1 MPRAVHA
8 FAWGGTLLAALA
20 VLLAAAAAE
29 GRGPWEGWDEGRE
42 LRRPGYAE
50 RVWPDR
56 PIRTRANTF
65 SNLAYVAVGLYACG
79 LALSDRR
86 RARLAGPDASA
97 ANVVVAN
104 VVVANVVVANVVVA
118 TPALSALFGLSCLWL
133 GFSSGL
139 FHASLTRAGQR
150 LDVAAMYPPL
160 LSLLAIAAARALPA
174 RIGRRGG
181 AGVPM
186 WGVLAAAVVVAE
198 IALWRWKWSMSAT
211 TVLSTLIA
219 AMAVVTVAEHLRW
232 PGRFR
237 SAWLGWGACL
247 LAAGIACRQSDV
259 ARSFPV
265 GPDSWLQG
273 HALWH
278 LLTAAALGTLYLH
291 ERSERGQG

>member
-1 MPRAVHA
+1 MSRAVHA
-8 FAWGGTLLAALA
+8 FAWGGTLLAAIA
-20 VLLAAAAAE
+20 VIVAAAAAE
-29 GRGPWEGWDEGRE
+29 GTGPWEGWDEGRE

-50 RVWPDR
+50 RVWPDQ

-65 SNLAYVAVGLYACG
+65 SNLAYVTVGLYACG
-79 LALSDRR
+79 LGLSDRR
-86 RARLAGPDASA
+86 QARLASPDAPPV
-97 ANVVVAN
+97 NI
-104 VVVANVVVANVVVA
+104 VVA

-174 RIGRRGG
+174 RIGRRF
-181 AGVPM
+181 GVGLPT
-186 WGVLAAAVVVAE
+186 WSLLAAAVIVAE

-211 TVLSTLIA
+211 TVLSSLIA
-219 AMAVVTVAEHLRW
+219 AMALVTVAEHLLW
-232 PGRFR
+232 PRRCR
-237 SAWLGWGACL
+237 SAWLGWGACF

-259 ARSFPV
+259 AGSFPV
-265 GPDSWLQG
+265 GPDSYLQG

-291 ERSERGQG
+291 ERSERTGKELA

>member
-8 FAWGGTLLAALA
+8 FAWGGTLLAAIA

-29 GRGPWEGWDEGRE
+29 GRGPWEEWDEGRE

-50 RVWPDR
+50 RVWPNR

-65 SNLAYVAVGLYACG
+65 SNLAYMTVGLYACG

-97 ANVVVAN
+97 G
-104 VVVANVVVANVVVA
+104 NVVVA
-118 TPALSALFGLSCLWL
+118 TPALSALFGVSCLWL

-174 RIGRRGG
+174 RIGRRFGTG
-181 AGVPM
+181 LPT
-186 WGVLAAAVVVAE
+186 WGVLAAAIVVAE

-219 AMAVVTVAEHLRW
+219 AMALVTVAEHLRW

-265 GPDSWLQG
+265 GPESWLQG

-278 LLTAAALGTLYLH
+278 VLTAAALATLYLH
-291 ERSERGQG
+291 ERSERGRDKLT

>member
-8 FAWGGTLLAALA
+8 FAWGGTLLAAIA
-20 VLLAAAAAE
+20 VILAAAAAE
-29 GRGPWEGWDEGRE
+29 GTGPWEGWDEGRA

-65 SNLAYVAVGLYACG
+65 SNLAYVTVGLYACG
-79 LALSDRR
+79 LALADRR
-86 RARLAGPDASA
+86 RARLAGPDAPPV
-97 ANVVVAN
+97 NI
-104 VVVANVVVANVVVA
+104 VVA
-118 TPALSALFGLSCLWL
+118 TPALSVLFGLSCLWL

-160 LSLLAIAAARALPA
+160 LSLLAIAAARALPP
-174 RIGRRGG
+174 RIGRCFG
-181 AGVPM
+181 AVVPT
-186 WGVLAAAVVVAE
+186 WGVLAAVIVVAE

-219 AMAVVTVAEHLRW
+219 AMAGVTVAEHLRW

-237 SAWLGWGACL
+237 SAWLGGGACL

-259 ARSFPV
+259 AGSFPV
-265 GPDSWLQG
+265 GPESWLQG

-278 LLTAAALGTLYLH
+278 LLTAAALATLYLH
-291 ERSERGQG
+291 ERSECERGKLT

>member
-1 MPRAVHA
+1 
-8 FAWGGTLLAALA
+8 
-20 VLLAAAAAE
+20 
-29 GRGPWEGWDEGRE
+29 

-65 SNLAYVAVGLYACG
+65 SNLAYVTVGLYACA
-79 LALSDRR
+79 LALADRR
-86 RARLAGPDASA
+86 RAWQAGPENSSG
-97 ANVVVAN
+97 
-104 VVVANVVVANVVVA
+104 NVVVA

-174 RIGRRGG
+174 LIGRRFG

-219 AMAVVTVAEHLRW
+219 AMAGVTVAEHLRW

-265 GPDSWLQG
+265 GPESWLQG

-278 LLTAAALGTLYLH
+278 ILTAAALATLYLH
-291 ERSERGQG
+291 ERLERGRDKLT

>member
-8 FAWGGTLLAALA
+8 FAWGGTLLAAIA
-20 VLLAAAAAE
+20 VILAAAAAE
-29 GRGPWEGWDEGRE
+29 GTGPWEGWDEGRA

-65 SNLAYVAVGLYACG
+65 SNLAYVTVGLYACG
-79 LALSDRR
+79 LALADRR
-86 RARLAGPDASA
+86 RARLAGPDAPPV
-97 ANVVVAN
+97 NI
-104 VVVANVVVANVVVA
+104 VVA
-118 TPALSALFGLSCLWL
+118 TPALSVLFGLSCLWL

-160 LSLLAIAAARALPA
+160 LSLLAIAAARALPP
-174 RIGRRGG
+174 RIGRCFG
-181 AGVPM
+181 AGLPT
-186 WGVLAAAVVVAE
+186 WGVLAAVIVVAE

-219 AMAVVTVAEHLRW
+219 AMAGVTVAEHLRW

-259 ARSFPV
+259 AGSFPV
-265 GPDSWLQG
+265 GPESWLQG

-278 LLTAAALGTLYLH
+278 LLTAAALATLYLH
-291 ERSERGQG
+291 ERSECERGKLT

>member
-8 FAWGGTLLAALA
+8 FAWGGTLLAAIA

-29 GRGPWEGWDEGRE
+29 GRGPWEEWDEGRE

-65 SNLAYVAVGLYACG
+65 SNLAYMTVGLYACG

-97 ANVVVAN
+97 G
-104 VVVANVVVANVVVA
+104 NVVVA
-118 TPALSALFGLSCLWL
+118 TPALSALFGVSCLWL

-174 RIGRRGG
+174 RIGRRFG

-219 AMAVVTVAEHLRW
+219 AMAGVTVAEHLRW

-265 GPDSWLQG
+265 GPESWLQG

-278 LLTAAALGTLYLH
+278 VLTAAALATLYLH
-291 ERSERGQG
+291 ERSERGRDKLT

>member
-8 FAWGGTLLAALA
+8 FAWGGTLLAAIA
-20 VLLAAAAAE
+20 VILVAAAAE
-29 GRGPWEGWDEGRE
+29 GTGPWEGWDEGRA

-65 SNLAYVAVGLYACG
+65 SNLAYVTVGLYACG
-79 LALSDRR
+79 LALADRR
-86 RARLAGPDASA
+86 RARLAGPDAPPV
-97 ANVVVAN
+97 NI
-104 VVVANVVVANVVVA
+104 VVA
-118 TPALSALFGLSCLWL
+118 TPALSVLFGLSCLWL

-160 LSLLAIAAARALPA
+160 LSLLAIAAARALPP
-174 RIGRRGG
+174 RIGRCFG
-181 AGVPM
+181 AVVPT
-186 WGVLAAAVVVAE
+186 WGVLAAVIVVAE

-219 AMAVVTVAEHLRW
+219 AMAGVTVAEHLRW

-259 ARSFPV
+259 AGSFPV
-265 GPDSWLQG
+265 GPESWLQG

-278 LLTAAALGTLYLH
+278 LLTAAALATLYLH
-291 ERSERGQG
+291 ERSECERGKLT

>member
-8 FAWGGTLLAALA
+8 FAWGGTLLAAIA
-20 VLLAAAAAE
+20 VLLAAAAVE
-29 GRGPWEGWDEGRE
+29 GTGPWKGWDEGRE
-42 LRRPGYAE
+42 LRRPGYAA

-65 SNLAYVAVGLYACG
+65 SNLAYVTVGLYACG
-79 LALSDRR
+79 LALSDQR
-86 RARLAGPDASA
+86 RARLASPDAPPV
-97 ANVVVAN
+97 NI
-104 VVVANVVVANVVVA
+104 VVA

-160 LSLLAIAAARALPA
+160 LSLLAIAAARALPP
-174 RIGRRGG
+174 RIGRRFVTGL
-181 AGVPM
+181 PT
-186 WGVLAAAVVVAE
+186 WGVLAAAIVVAE

-219 AMAVVTVAEHLRW
+219 AMALVTVAEHLRW

-265 GPDSWLQG
+265 GPESWLQG

-278 LLTAAALGTLYLH
+278 LLTAAALATLYLH
-291 ERSERGQG
+291 ERSECGQG

>member
-8 FAWGGTLLAALA
+8 FAWGGTLLAAIA
-20 VLLAAAAAE
+20 VILVAAAAE
-29 GRGPWEGWDEGRE
+29 GTGPWEGWDEGRE

-65 SNLAYVAVGLYACG
+65 SNLAYVTVGLYACG
-79 LALSDRR
+79 LALADRR
-86 RARLAGPDASA
+86 RARLAGPDAPPV
-97 ANVVVAN
+97 NI
-104 VVVANVVVANVVVA
+104 VVA
-118 TPALSALFGLSCLWL
+118 TPALSVLFGLSCLWL

-160 LSLLAIAAARALPA
+160 LSLLAIAAARALPP
-174 RIGRRGG
+174 RIGRCFG
-181 AGVPM
+181 AVVPT
-186 WGVLAAAVVVAE
+186 WGVLAAVIVVAE

-219 AMAVVTVAEHLRW
+219 AMAGVTVAEHLRW

-259 ARSFPV
+259 AGSFPV
-265 GPDSWLQG
+265 GPESWLQG

-278 LLTAAALGTLYLH
+278 LLTAAALATLYLH
-291 ERSERGQG
+291 ERSECERGKLT

>member
-1 MPRAVHA
+1 MPRSVHV
-8 FAWGGTLLAALA
+8 FAWGGTLLAAIA
-20 VLLAAAAAE
+20 VLLAAAAVE

-65 SNLAYVAVGLYACG
+65 SNLAYMTVGLYACG

-86 RARLAGPDASA
+86 RARLASPDASA
-97 ANVVVAN
+97 G
-104 VVVANVVVANVVVA
+104 NVVVA

-174 RIGRRGG
+174 RVGRRGG

-198 IALWRWKWSMSAT
+198 IALWKWKWSMSAT
-211 TVLSTLIA
+211 TVLSTLITV
-219 AMAVVTVAEHLRW
+219 MAVVTVAEHLRW

>member
-1 MPRAVHA
+1 VHA
-8 FAWGGTLLAALA
+8 FAWGGTLLAAIAL
-20 VLLAAAAAE
+20 LLAAAVAE

-65 SNLAYVAVGLYACG
+65 SNLAYVTVGLYACA
-79 LALSDRR
+79 LALADRR
-86 RARLAGPDASA
+86 RAWQAGPEASSG
-97 ANVVVAN
+97 
-104 VVVANVVVANVVVA
+104 NVVVA
-118 TPALSALFGLSCLWL
+118 TPALSMLFGLSCLWL

-174 RIGRRGG
+174 LIGRRFG

-219 AMAVVTVAEHLRW
+219 AMAGVTVAEHLRW

-278 LLTAAALGTLYLH
+278 VLTAAALGTLYLH
-291 ERSERGQG
+291 ERSEKREPIRAPSA

>member
-8 FAWGGTLLAALA
+8 FAWGGTLLAAIA
-20 VLLAAAAAE
+20 VILAAAAAE
-29 GRGPWEGWDEGRE
+29 GTGPWEGWDGGHE

-65 SNLAYVAVGLYACG
+65 SNLAYMTVGLYACG

-97 ANVVVAN
+97 G
-104 VVVANVVVANVVVA
+104 NVVVA

-174 RIGRRGG
+174 RVGRRGG
-181 AGVPM
+181 ASVPT
-186 WGVLAAAVVVAE
+186 WALLAAVIVLAE

-219 AMAVVTVAEHLRW
+219 AMALVTVAEHLLW

-265 GPDSWLQG
+265 GPESWLQG

-278 LLTAAALGTLYLH
+278 GFTAAALGALYLH
-291 ERSERGQG
+291 ERSEHGRSAPRALGKP

>member
-8 FAWGGTLLAALA
+8 FAWGGTLLAAIA

-29 GRGPWEGWDEGRE
+29 GRGPWEEWDEGRE

-50 RVWPDR
+50 RVWPNR

-65 SNLAYVAVGLYACG
+65 SNLAYMTVGLYACG

-97 ANVVVAN
+97 G
-104 VVVANVVVANVVVA
+104 NVVVA
-118 TPALSALFGLSCLWL
+118 TPALSALFGVSCLWL

-174 RIGRRGG
+174 RIGRRFG

-219 AMAVVTVAEHLRW
+219 AMAGVTVAEHLRW

-265 GPDSWLQG
+265 GPESWLQG

-278 LLTAAALGTLYLH
+278 VLTAAALATLYLH
-291 ERSERGQG
+291 ERSERGRG

>member
-8 FAWGGTLLAALA
+8 FAWGGTLLAAIA
-20 VLLAAAAAE
+20 VILAAAAAE
-29 GRGPWEGWDEGRE
+29 GTGPWEGWDEGRA

-65 SNLAYVAVGLYACG
+65 SNLAYVTVGLYACG
-79 LALSDRR
+79 LALADRR
-86 RARLAGPDASA
+86 RARLAGPDAPPV
-97 ANVVVAN
+97 NI
-104 VVVANVVVANVVVA
+104 VVA
-118 TPALSALFGLSCLWL
+118 TPALSVLFGLSCLWL

-160 LSLLAIAAARALPA
+160 LSLLAIAAARALPP
-174 RIGRRGG
+174 RIGRCFG
-181 AGVPM
+181 AVVPT
-186 WGVLAAAVVVAE
+186 WGVLAAVIVVAE

-219 AMAVVTVAEHLRW
+219 AMAGVTVAEHLRW

-259 ARSFPV
+259 AGSFPV
-265 GPDSWLQG
+265 GPESWLQG

-278 LLTAAALGTLYLH
+278 LLTAAALATLYLH
-291 ERSERGQG
+291 ERSECERGKLT

>member
-8 FAWGGTLLAALA
+8 FAWGGTLLAAIA

-29 GRGPWEGWDEGRE
+29 GAGPWKGWDEGRE

-65 SNLAYVAVGLYACG
+65 SNLAYVTVGLYACG
-79 LALSDRR
+79 LALADRR
-86 RARLAGPDASA
+86 RARLAGPDAPPV
-97 ANVVVAN
+97 NI
-104 VVVANVVVANVVVA
+104 VVA

-139 FHASLTRAGQR
+139 FHASLSRAGQR

-160 LSLLAIAAARALPA
+160 LSLLAIAAARALPP
-174 RIGRRGG
+174 RIGRRFG
-181 AGVPM
+181 AGVPT
-186 WGVLAAAVVVAE
+186 WGVLAAVIVVAE

-219 AMAVVTVAEHLRW
+219 AMAGVTVAEHLRW

-278 LLTAAALGTLYLH
+278 LLTAAALATLYLH

>member
-8 FAWGGTLLAALA
+8 FAWGGTLLAAIA

-29 GRGPWEGWDEGRE
+29 GRGPWEEWDEGRE

-50 RVWPDR
+50 RVWPNR

-65 SNLAYVAVGLYACG
+65 SNLAYMTVGLYACG

-97 ANVVVAN
+97 G
-104 VVVANVVVANVVVA
+104 NVVVA
-118 TPALSALFGLSCLWL
+118 TPALSARFGVSCLWL

-174 RIGRRGG
+174 RIGRRFG

-219 AMAVVTVAEHLRW
+219 AMAGVTVAEHLRW

-265 GPDSWLQG
+265 GPESWLQG

-278 LLTAAALGTLYLH
+278 VLTAAALATLYLH
-291 ERSERGQG
+291 ERSERGRDKLT

>member
-8 FAWGGTLLAALA
+8 FAWGGTLLAAIA

-29 GRGPWEGWDEGRE
+29 GRGPWEEWDEGRE

-50 RVWPDR
+50 RVWPTR

-65 SNLAYVAVGLYACG
+65 SNLAYMTVGLYACG

-97 ANVVVAN
+97 G
-104 VVVANVVVANVVVA
+104 NVVVA
-118 TPALSALFGLSCLWL
+118 TPALSALFGVSCLWL

-174 RIGRRGG
+174 RIGRRFG

-219 AMAVVTVAEHLRW
+219 AMAGVTVAEHLRW

-265 GPDSWLQG
+265 GPESWLQG

-278 LLTAAALGTLYLH
+278 VLTAAALATLYLH
-291 ERSERGQG
+291 ERSERGRDKLT

>member
-1 MPRAVHA
+1 MIAPAVHR
-8 FAWGGTLLAALA
+8 FAWGGTLLAAVA
-20 VLLAAAAAE
+20 VVLAAAAAE
-29 GRGPWEGWDEGRE
+29 RTGPWDGWDEGRE

-65 SNLAYVAVGLYACG
+65 SNLAYITVGLYACG

-86 RARLAGPDASA
+86 RARLAGPASLG
-97 ANVVVAN
+97 
-104 VVVANVVVANVVVA
+104 NVVVA
-118 TPALSALFGLSCLWL
+118 TPALSILFGLSCLWL

-160 LSLLAIAAARALPA
+160 LSLLAMAAARALPA
-174 RIGRRGG
+174 RIGHRSG
-181 AGVPM
+181 AGVPT
-186 WGVLAAAVVVAE
+186 WGVLAAVVLLAE
-198 IALWRWKWSMSAT
+198 MALWKWKWSMSAT
-211 TVLSTLIA
+211 TVLSLLIA
-219 AMAVVTVAEHLRW
+219 ALTLVTAAEHLFQ

-237 SAWLGWGACL
+237 SGWLGWAACL
-247 LAAGIACRQSDV
+247 LVAGIVCRQTDV
-259 ARSFPV
+259 AGCFPV

-278 LLTAAALGTLYLH
+278 VFTAAALGALCLH
-291 ERSERGQG
+291 QRSERDST

>member
-1 MPRAVHA
+1 MPRVPRAVHA
-8 FAWGGTLLAALA
+8 FAWGGTLLAAIAL
-20 VLLAAAAAE
+20 LLAAAVAE

-65 SNLAYVAVGLYACG
+65 SNLAYVTVGLYACA
-79 LALSDRR
+79 LALADRR
-86 RARLAGPDASA
+86 RAWQAGPEASSG
-97 ANVVVAN
+97 
-104 VVVANVVVANVVVA
+104 NVVVA
-118 TPALSALFGLSCLWL
+118 TPALSMLFGLSCLWL

-174 RIGRRGG
+174 LIGRRFG

-219 AMAVVTVAEHLRW
+219 AMAGVTVAEHLRW

-278 LLTAAALGTLYLH
+278 VLTAAALGTLYLH
-291 ERSERGQG
+291 ERSEKREPIRAPSA

>member
-8 FAWGGTLLAALA
+8 FAWGGTLLAAIA
-20 VLLAAAAAE
+20 VILAAAAAE
-29 GRGPWEGWDEGRE
+29 GTGPWEGWDEGRA

-65 SNLAYVAVGLYACG
+65 SNLAYMTVGLYACG
-79 LALSDRR
+79 LALADRR
-86 RARLAGPDASA
+86 RARLASPDAPPV
-97 ANVVVAN
+97 NI
-104 VVVANVVVANVVVA
+104 VVA
-118 TPALSALFGLSCLWL
+118 TPALSVLFGLSCLWL

-160 LSLLAIAAARALPA
+160 LSLLAIAATRALPP
-174 RIGRRGG
+174 RIGRRFG
-181 AGVPM
+181 AGVPT
-186 WGVLAAAVVVAE
+186 WGVLAAVIVVAE

-219 AMAVVTVAEHLRW
+219 AMAGVTVAEHLRW

-265 GPDSWLQG
+265 GSDSWLQG

-278 LLTAAALGTLYLH
+278 LLTAAALATLYLH

>member
-8 FAWGGTLLAALA
+8 FAWGGTLLAAIA
-20 VLLAAAAAE
+20 VILAAAAAE
-29 GRGPWEGWDEGRE
+29 GTGPWEGWDEGRE

-65 SNLAYVAVGLYACG
+65 SNLAYVTVGLYACG
-79 LALSDRR
+79 LGLSDRR
-86 RARLAGPDASA
+86 RARGTCPDVSPG
-97 ANVVVAN
+97 NIVI
-104 VVVANVVVANVVVA
+104 A
-118 TPALSALFGLSCLWL
+118 TPALSMLFGLSCVWL

-174 RIGRRGG
+174 RIGRRFG
-181 AGVPM
+181 AGLPT
-186 WGVLAAAVVVAE
+186 WGLLAAAVVVAE
-198 IALWRWKWSMSAT
+198 IALWRWKWRMSAT
-211 TVLSTLIA
+211 TVLSSLIA
-219 AMAVVTVAEHLRW
+219 AMAVVTVAEHLLR

-247 LAAGIACRQSDV
+247 LAAGIVCRQTDV
-259 ARSFPV
+259 AGSFPV

-278 LLTAAALGTLYLH
+278 GFTAAALGALYLH
-291 ERSERGQG
+291 ERSEHGREELA

>member
-8 FAWGGTLLAALA
+8 FAWGGTLLAAIA

-29 GRGPWEGWDEGRE
+29 GRGPWEEWDEGRE

-50 RVWPDR
+50 RVWPNR

-65 SNLAYVAVGLYACG
+65 SNLAYMTVGLYACG

-97 ANVVVAN
+97 G
-104 VVVANVVVANVVVA
+104 NVVVA
-118 TPALSALFGLSCLWL
+118 TPALSALFGVSCLWL

-174 RIGRRGG
+174 RIGRRFG

-219 AMAVVTVAEHLRW
+219 AMAGVTVAEHLRW

-265 GPDSWLQG
+265 GPESWLQG

-291 ERSERGQG
+291 ERSEKRESIRAPSA

>member
-8 FAWGGTLLAALA
+8 FAWGGTLLAAIA

-29 GRGPWEGWDEGRE
+29 GRGPWEEWDEGRE

-65 SNLAYVAVGLYACG
+65 SNLAYMTVGLYACG

-97 ANVVVAN
+97 G
-104 VVVANVVVANVVVA
+104 NVVVA
-118 TPALSALFGLSCLWL
+118 TPALSALFGVSCLWL

-174 RIGRRGG
+174 RIGRRFG

-219 AMAVVTVAEHLRW
+219 AMAGVTVAEHLRW

-265 GPDSWLQG
+265 GPESWLQG

-278 LLTAAALGTLYLH
+278 VLTAAALATLYLH
-291 ERSERGQG
+291 ERSERGRG

>member
-8 FAWGGTLLAALA
+8 FAWGGTLLAAIA
-20 VLLAAAAAE
+20 VLLAAAAVE
-29 GRGPWEGWDEGRE
+29 GAGPWKGWDEGRE

-65 SNLAYVAVGLYACG
+65 SNLAYVTVGLYACG
-79 LALSDRR
+79 LALADRR
-86 RARLAGPDASA
+86 RARLAGPDAPPV
-97 ANVVVAN
+97 NI
-104 VVVANVVVANVVVA
+104 VVA

-139 FHASLTRAGQR
+139 FHASLSRAGQR

-160 LSLLAIAAARALPA
+160 LSLLAIAAARALPP
-174 RIGRRGG
+174 RIGRRFG
-181 AGVPM
+181 AGVPT
-186 WGVLAAAVVVAE
+186 WGVLAAVIVVAE

-219 AMAVVTVAEHLRW
+219 AMAGVTVAEHLRW

-278 LLTAAALGTLYLH
+278 LLTAAALATLYLH

>member
-1 MPRAVHA
+1 MLAVPRFPDTLMPRFVHA
-8 FAWGGTLLAALA
+8 FAWGGTLLAAIA
-20 VLLAAAAAE
+20 VIVAATAAE
-29 GRGPWEGWDEGRE
+29 GTRPWEGWDEGRE

-50 RVWPDR
+50 RVRADR

-65 SNLAYVAVGLYACG
+65 SNLAYVTVGLYACG
-79 LALSDRR
+79 LALCDRR
-86 RARLAGPDASA
+86 RARVAGPDGPAM
-97 ANVVVAN
+97 
-104 VVVANVVVANVVVA
+104 NVVVA

-174 RIGRRGG
+174 RIGLRFG
-181 AGVPM
+181 AGLPT
-186 WGVLAAAVVVAE
+186 WSLLAAAVVVAE
-198 IALWRWKWSMSAT
+198 AALWTWKWRMSAT
-211 TVLSTLIA
+211 TVRSSLIA
-219 AMAVVTVAEHLRW
+219 AVALMTVVEHVRW

-247 LAAGIACRQSDV
+247 LVAGLVCRQSDV
-259 ARSFPV
+259 AGRFPV

-278 LLTAAALGTLYLH
+278 VLTAAALGTLYLH
-291 ERSERGQG
+291 GRSERGEEELT

>member
-1 MPRAVHA
+1 
-8 FAWGGTLLAALA
+8 

-65 SNLAYVAVGLYACG
+65 SNLAYVTVGLYACG

-86 RARLAGPDASA
+86 RARLAGPDTSA
-97 ANVVVAN
+97 G
-104 VVVANVVVANVVVA
+104 NVVVA
-118 TPALSALFGLSCLWL
+118 TPALSVLFGLSCLWL

-160 LSLLAIAAARALPA
+160 LSLLAIAAARALPP
-174 RIGRRGG
+174 RIGRRFGTG
-181 AGVPM
+181 LPT

-265 GPDSWLQG
+265 GPESWLQG

-278 LLTAAALGTLYLH
+278 LLTAAALATLYLH
-291 ERSERGQG
+291 ERSEHGREDR